1 MRECRFS
8 GIPAATRVL
17 RKFAA
22 EVTMKAFRS
31 RPSIMSN
38 RPDEDKKAELEICNL
53 RLSFGGVVAVRDVD
67 LTVHTGELMAVI
79 GPNGAGKTSLLN
91 CITGFYRPQQGK
103 IIFNGRDITH
113 LHTHQLVGV
122 GVGRTF
128 QNIELFPGM
137 TVLANMTLARHIH
150 CRYSF
155 WRSCL
160 FSPKVREEEI
170 RHRQVLEEIID
181 FLEMQ
186 SIRKQTVGS
195 LPYGM
200 MKRVEL
206 GRALA
211 LEPRLL
217 ILDEP
222 FAGMNLE
229 EKEDMVRFLLELNG
243 RWGLTMIL
251 VEHDMSIVMSISRRV
266 MVLNFGEKLGEGT
279 PEEINADPEVIKAY
293 LGDARTMD

>member
-1 MRECRFS
+1 
-8 GIPAATRVL
+8 
-17 RKFAA
+17 
-22 EVTMKAFRS
+22 MKAFRG
-31 RPSIMSN
+31 RPSIVSN
-38 RPDEDKKAELEICNL
+38 RREEDKKAELVIKDLC
-53 RLSFGGVVAVRDVD
+53 LSFGGVIAVKDID
-67 LTVHTGELMAVI
+67 LNVHTGELMAII

-91 CITGFYRPQQGK
+91 CITGFYHPQKGR
-103 IIFNGRDITH
+103 ITFNDQDITN
-113 LHTHQLVGV
+113 LHTHELVGV
-122 GVGRTF
+122 GIGRTF

-150 CRYSF
+150 CHYSF
-155 WRSCL
+155 ISSCL
-160 FSPKVREEEI
+160 FSSAVRKEEI
-170 RHRQVLEEIID
+170 RHRQILEEIID

-186 SIRKQTVGS
+186 PIRKKTVGS

-229 EKEDMVRFLLELNG
+229 EKEDMVRFLLELNQT
-243 RWGLTMIL
+243 WGLTMIL
-251 VEHDMSIVMSISRRV
+251 VEHDMSIVMSISQRI

-279 PEEINADPEVIKAY
+279 PAEISNHPEVIKAY
-293 LGDARTMD
+293 LGDVEKL

>member
-1 MRECRFS
+1 
-8 GIPAATRVL
+8 
-17 RKFAA
+17 
-22 EVTMKAFRS
+22 MKAFRS
-31 RPSIMSN
+31 RPSIMIN
-38 RPDEDKKAELEICNL
+38 RREEDKKAELEIQSL
-53 RLSFGGVVAVRDVD
+53 RLSFGGVIAVKDVD
-67 LTVHTGELMAVI
+67 LKVHTGELMAII

-91 CITGFYRPQQGK
+91 CITGFYRAQQGK
-103 IIFNGRDITH
+103 IIFNGKDITN

-122 GVGRTF
+122 GIGRTF

-150 CRYSF
+150 CQYSF
-155 WRSCL
+155 IRSCI
-160 FSPKVREEEI
+160 FSGSVKKEEI
-170 RHRQVLEEIID
+170 RHRQILEEIID

-186 SIRKQTVGS
+186 SIRKKTVGS

-222 FAGMNLE
+222 FAGMNME
-229 EKEDMVRFLLELNG
+229 EKEDMVRFLLELNQ

-251 VEHDMSIVMSISRRV
+251 VEHDMSIVMSIAQRI
-266 MVLNFGEKLGEGT
+266 MVLNFGEKLGEGSA
-279 PEEINADPEVIKAY
+279 EEISANPDVIKAY
-293 LGDARTMD
+293 LGEAEEL

>member
-1 MRECRFS
+1 
-8 GIPAATRVL
+8 
-17 RKFAA
+17 
-22 EVTMKAFRS
+22 MKAFRG
-31 RPSIMSN
+31 RLSIVN
-38 RPDEDKKAELEICNL
+38 GRQEEDKKAELAIKNL
-53 RLSFGGVVAVRDVD
+53 RLSFGGVVAVKDVD
-67 LTVHTGELMAVI
+67 LDVHTGELMSII

-91 CITGFYRPQQGK
+91 CITGFYHPQQGR
-103 IIFNGRDITH
+103 IIFNGRDITS
-113 LHTHQLVGV
+113 LHTHELVSV
-122 GVGRTF
+122 GIGRTF

-150 CRYSF
+150 CDYSF
-155 WRSCL
+155 LKSCL
-160 FSPKVREEEI
+160 FSPSVKKEEI
-170 RHRQVLEEIID
+170 RHRQILEEIID

-186 SIRKQTVGS
+186 PIRKKTVGS

-229 EKEDMVRFLLELNG
+229 EKEDMVRFLLELNQT
-243 RWGLTMIL
+243 WGLTMIL
-251 VEHDMSIVMSISRRV
+251 VEHDMSIVMSISKRV
-266 MVLNFGEKLGEGT
+266 MVLNFGEKLGEGS
-279 PEEINADPEVIKAY
+279 PGEISNHPEVIKAY
-293 LGDARTMD
+293 LGDVETL

>member
-1 MRECRFS
+1 
-8 GIPAATRVL
+8 
-17 RKFAA
+17 
-22 EVTMKAFRS
+22 MKAFRS
-31 RPSIMSN
+31 RPSIMVN
-38 RPDEDKKAELEICNL
+38 RPQEQKTAELEIRNL
-53 RLSFGGVVAVRDVD
+53 RLSFGGVVAVKDVD
-67 LTVHTGELMAVI
+67 LKVHTGELMAVI

-91 CITGFYRPQQGK
+91 CITGYYHAQQGQ
-103 IIFNGRDITH
+103 ILFNGQDITD
-113 LHTHQLVGV
+113 LHTHQLVGI
-122 GVGRTF
+122 GIGRTF

-150 CRYSF
+150 CHYSF
-155 WRSCL
+155 WRSCF
-160 FSPKVREEEI
+160 FSPAVRREEI
-170 RHRQVLEEIID
+170 RHRLILEEIID

-251 VEHDMSIVMSISRRV
+251 VEHDMSIVMSISQRI
-266 MVLNFGEKLGEGT
+266 MVLNFGEKLGEGS
-279 PEEINADPEVIKAY
+279 PETISANPEVISAY
-293 LGDARTMD
+293 LGDAQQVE